1 MDNKQTHTETQRD
14 ESLVL
19 SKDVYAV
26 QQAQNFRQSRSNT
39 GSGHTWPKGLRI
51 IGYILGG
58 TYIVLS
64 TIAKGVLMAAYIIL
78 KVVYG
83 FVALCF
89 GEIIAIFVV
98 ALLIGLVIGAITG
111 DPFYKL
117 W

>member
-1 MDNKQTHTETQRD
+1 
-14 ESLVL
+14 
-19 SKDVYAV
+19 
-26 QQAQNFRQSRSNT
+26 
-39 GSGHTWPKGLRI
+39 
-51 IGYILGG
+51 
-58 TYIVLS
+58 
-64 TIAKGVLMAAYIIL
+64 MAAYIIL